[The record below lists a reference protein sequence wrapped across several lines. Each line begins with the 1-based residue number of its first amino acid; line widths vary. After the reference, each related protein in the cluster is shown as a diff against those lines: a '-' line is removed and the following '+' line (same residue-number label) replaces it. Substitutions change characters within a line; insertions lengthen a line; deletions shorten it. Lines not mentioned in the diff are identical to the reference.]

1 MKNVVVVGSQWGDE
15 GKGKIVD
22 WLSSEADI
30 IVRFQGGHN
39 AGHTLVIDGVTYKL
53 RLLPS
58 GIVRKDKISVIGN
71 GVVIDPWALLDE
83 IDEIKSKGVA
93 VSEKNL
99 IISEAATLILPFHKE
114 MDEIRED
121 AAGNS
126 KIGTTRRGIGPAY
139 EDKVGRRSIR
149 VMDLVSENNLD
160 KRLDNVL
167 MHHNAIRK
175 GLNKPIF
182 NKEKLKK
189 DLLILAPEIL
199 KFSKPVWK
207 KLDEFKLQ
215 GKKILFEGAQG
226 ILLDVDHGTYPFV
239 TSSNTVA
246 SSAATG
252 SGCGPNS
259 INYVLGITKAYT
271 TRVGEGPFPTE
282 LKDEIGELLGNRGKE
297 FGTVTSRKR
306 RCGWFD
312 GVLVRQTIK
321 ISGIDGI
328 ALTKLDVLDELDEIK
343 FCIGYEIDGKKI
355 DYLPAAVDDQN
366 KVKPIYKTYKG
377 WKTSTAGCKKF
388 DELPENAK
396 IYIKDLEK
404 FIETRISSISTSP
417 ERNDTILIEDP
428 FGN

>member
-30 IVRFQGGHN
+30 VVRFQGGHN

-58 GIVRKDKISVIGN
+58 GIVRKNKISIIGN

-83 IDEIKSKGVA
+83 IEEIKLKGVD
-93 VSEKNL
+93 VNDKNL
-99 IISEAATLILPFHKE
+99 IISESANLILPFHKE
-114 MDEIRED
+114 MDELRED
-121 AAGNS
+121 AAGKA

-139 EDKVGRRSIR
+139 EDKIGRRSIR

-160 KRLDNVL
+160 KRLETVL
-167 MHHNAIRK
+167 IHHNAIRK
-175 GLNKPIF
+175 GLGKRTF
-182 NKEKLKK
+182 EKTKLKK
-189 DLLILAPEIL
+189 DLLKIAPKIL
-199 KFSKPVWK
+199 KFSQPVWK
-207 KLDEFKLQ
+207 KIDEFKSKN
-215 GKKILFEGAQG
+215 KKILFEGAQG
-226 ILLDVDHGTYPFV
+226 VLLDVDHGTYPFV

-252 SGCGPNS
+252 SGCGPSS

-282 LKDEIGELLGNRGKE
+282 LKDATGEELGRRGKE

-321 ISGIDGI
+321 ISGINGI
-328 ALTKLDVLDELDEIK
+328 ALTKLDVLDELEQIK
-343 FCIGYEIDGKKI
+343 MCIAYEIEGKKI
-355 DYLPAAVDDQN
+355 DYLPAAVDDQL
-366 KVKPIYKTYKG
+366 KVKPIYKIFKG
-377 WKTSTAGCKKF
+377 WKSSTQGIKKF
-388 DELPENAK
+388 NDLPENAK
-396 IYIKDLEK
+396 IYIKELEK
-404 FIETRISSISTSP
+404 FIETKVSSISTSP
-417 ERNDTILIEDP
+417 ERKDTILIENP
-428 FGN
+428 F

>member
-22 WLSSEADI
+22 WLSSEADVV
-30 IVRFQGGHN
+30 VRFQGGHN
-39 AGHTLVIDGVTYKL
+39 AGHTLVINGITYKL

-58 GIVRKDKISVIGN
+58 GIVRKDKISIIGN

-83 IDEIKSKGVA
+83 IEEIRSKGVQ
-93 VSEKNL
+93 VSPENL
-99 IISEAATLILPFHKE
+99 IISESANLILPFHKE

-121 AAGNS
+121 AAGKA

-149 VMDLVSENNLD
+149 VMDLVSEQNLD
-160 KRLDNVL
+160 HRLETVL
-167 MHHNAIRK
+167 LHHNAIRK
-175 GLNKPIF
+175 GLGKKVYKKN
-182 NKEKLKK
+182 KLKQ
-189 DLLILAPEIL
+189 DLLKIASEIL
-199 KFSKPVWK
+199 KYSKPVWK
-207 KLDEFKLQ
+207 KIDEFKLQ
-215 GKKILFEGAQG
+215 EKKILFEGAQG

-282 LKDEIGELLGNRGKE
+282 LTDETGEELGTKGNE

-321 ISGIDGI
+321 ISGINGI
-328 ALTKLDVLDELDEIK
+328 ALTKLDVLDDLDHIK
-343 FCIGYEIDGKKI
+343 MCVGYELGGTKI
-355 DYLPAAVDDQN
+355 DYLPAAVDDQL
-366 KVKPIYKTYKG
+366 KVKPIYKIFEG
-377 WKTSTAGCKKF
+377 WKSSTKGIKNFK
-388 DELPENAK
+388 DLPENAK
-396 IYIKDLEK
+396 KYINELEK
-404 FIETRISSISTSP
+404 FIETKVSSISTSP

-428 FGN
+428 FKN

>member
-22 WLSSEADI
+22 WLSSEADVVI
-30 IVRFQGGHN
+30 RFQGGHN
-39 AGHTLVIDGVTYKL
+39 AGHTLVINGITYKL

-58 GIVRKDKISVIGN
+58 GIVRKNKISIIGN
-71 GVVIDPWALLDE
+71 GVVVDPWALLEE
-83 IDEIKSKGVA
+83 IEEVKAKGIEISN
-93 VSEKNL
+93 KNL
-99 IISEAATLILPFHKE
+99 IISESANLILPFHRE

-121 AAGNS
+121 TAGKA

-149 VMDLVSENNLD
+149 VMDLISEKNLD
-160 KRLDNVL
+160 HRLETVL

-175 GLNKPIF
+175 GLGKDLF
-182 NKEKLKK
+182 KKDKLKK
-189 DLLILAPEIL
+189 ELLDIAPEIL
-199 KFSKPVWK
+199 KYSQPIWK
-207 KLDEFKLQ
+207 KIDEYKKQ
-215 GKKILFEGAQG
+215 KKKILFEGAQG

-282 LKDEIGELLGNRGKE
+282 LKDNIGEQLGLKGNE

-328 ALTKLDVLDELDEIK
+328 ALTKLDVLDELNEIK
-343 FCIGYEIDGKKI
+343 ICVGYELNGKKI
-355 DYLPAAVDDQN
+355 DYLPAAVDDQL
-366 KVKPIYKTYKG
+366 KVRPIYKVFEG
-377 WKTSTAGCKKF
+377 WKSSTKGIKNIN
-388 DELPENAK
+388 DLPKNAK
-396 IYIKDLEK
+396 IYIFELEK
-404 FIETRISSISTSP
+404 FIETKISSVSTSP

-428 FGN
+428 FKI

>member
-1 MKNVVVVGSQWGDE
+1 MKNVAVIGSQWGDE

-22 WLSSEADI
+22 WLSSSADVVI
-30 IVRFQGGHN
+30 RFQGGHN
-39 AGHTLVIDGVTYKL
+39 AGHTLVINGITYKL

-58 GIVRKDKISVIGN
+58 GIVRKNKVSIIGN
-71 GVVIDPWALLDE
+71 GVVVDPWALLEE
-83 IDEIKSKGVA
+83 IEEIRSKGVK
-93 VSEKNL
+93 VSPSNL
-99 IISEAATLILPFHKE
+99 IISESANLILPFHKE

-121 AAGNS
+121 IAGKA

-149 VMDLVSENNLD
+149 IMDLTSKKNLNH
-160 KRLDNVL
+160 RLETVL
-167 MHHNAIRK
+167 LHHNAIRK
-175 GLNKPIF
+175 GLKKKIF
-182 NKEKLKK
+182 KKKNLLK
-189 DLLILAPEIL
+189 DLMKISKEIL
-199 KFSKPVWK
+199 KYSQPVWK
-207 KLDEFKLQ
+207 KVDDFKKKN
-215 GKKILFEGAQG
+215 KKILFEGAQG

-246 SSAATG
+246 SAAATG

-282 LKDEIGELLGNRGKE
+282 LKNNIGERLGLKGKE

-321 ISGIDGI
+321 VSGIDGI
-328 ALTKLDVLDELDEIK
+328 ALTKLDVLDELNEIK
-343 FCIGYEIDGKKI
+343 ICTAYNLSGKII
-355 DYLPAAVDDQN
+355 DYLPAAVEDQI
-366 KVKPIYKTYKG
+366 KVKPIYKTFKG
-377 WKTSTAGCKKF
+377 WKSSTKGIKKF
-388 DELPENAK
+388 SKLPENAK
-396 IYIKDLEK
+396 KYISFLEK
-404 FIETRISSISTSP
+404 FVQTKVCSISTSP

-428 FGN
+428 FNI

>member
-1 MKNVVVVGSQWGDE
+1 MKNIVVVGSQWGDE

-22 WLSSEADI
+22 WLSEQADVVI
-30 IVRFQGGHN
+30 RFQGGHN
-39 AGHTLVIDGVTYKL
+39 AGHTLVVDDVTYKL

-58 GIVRKDKISVIGN
+58 GIVRKNKISIIGN
-71 GVVIDPWALLDE
+71 GVVIDPWALIEE
-83 IDEIKSKGVA
+83 IDEIKLKGVN
-93 VSEKNL
+93 VSVDNF
-99 IISEAATLILPFHKE
+99 IISESANLILPFHRE

-121 AAGNS
+121 TAGKG

-149 VMDLVSENNLD
+149 VMDLRSEQNLD
-160 KRLDNVL
+160 HRLKSVL
-167 MHHNAIRK
+167 IHHNAIRK
-175 GLNKPIF
+175 GLGKKIF
-182 NKEKLKK
+182 DKEKLKE
-189 DLLILAPEIL
+189 DLLKIAPKILQ
-199 KFSKPVWK
+199 FSQPVWFKIDQFK
-207 KLDEFKLQ
+207 KQK
-215 GKKILFEGAQG
+215 KKILFEGAQG
-226 ILLDVDHGTYPFV
+226 ILLDVDHGTYPYV

-252 SGCGPNS
+252 TGCGPNS

-282 LKDEIGELLGNRGKE
+282 LKDELGELLGTRGKE

-343 FCIGYEIDGKKI
+343 ICTNYDLDGKKI
-355 DYLPAAVDDQN
+355 DYLPAAVEDQL
-366 KVKPIYKTYKG
+366 KIKPIFKTFPG
-377 WKTSTAGCKKF
+377 WKTSTSGVKNMDA
-388 DELPENAK
+388 LPENAK
-396 IYIKDLEK
+396 KYI
-404 FIETRISSISTSP
+404 FAIEDFVGAKVSSISTSP
-417 ERNDTILIEDP
+417 KREDTILIENP
-428 FGN
+428 FEI